1 MTPVQIFDRAR
12 AGGRSK
18 IRAAPALCSRLH
30 TGETD
35 NDHCAS
41 ATQLQESTCRTVQP
55 LRTAQRLLGLA
66 WLCGTQHHL
75 QTTTYPKRYSKD
87 ESPCNMRPFTP
98 DQSNGIQT
106 HTHTHTR
113 KTTYPSKDSN
123 GSLFSPLWFPLVRR
137 AWGCFPGTGVPVV
150 FRVPDSVGSP
160 GVGRANGHGT
170 PRTLNKQLHVSHA
183 SARVSR
189 PLVVCFRCAAV
200 PSTAPA
206 ATSAPTR
213 PLLLYHSSA
222 PVLFT
227 GVNGAR

>member
-1 MTPVQIFDRAR
+1 MPH
-12 AGGRSK
+12 G
-18 IRAAPALCSRLH
+18 
-30 TGETD
+30 
-35 NDHCAS
+35 S
-41 ATQLQESTCRTVQP
+41 ATSHCPKT
-55 LRTAQRLLGLA
+55 A
-66 WLCGTQHHL
+66 WLSLALRHTTPSANHHL
-75 QTTTYPKRYSKD
+75 PKTIQQRR
-87 ESPCNMRPFTP
+87 EPLQHAPFHARPEQRHT
-98 DQSNGIQT
+98 N
-106 HTHTHTR
+106 THTHTR